1 MINATGCA
9 YCYKPTM
16 AYELGGTKYSDADDS
31 RENGTLADNLPG
43 NYLFIN
49 AGKNTIVPFD
59 KGYYAE
65 FKVKDF
71 SEFWLSNGGLNNNTP
86 LPLRLISFN
95 AKKKNNKDVLA
106 EWVTASE
113 FNVNRF
119 EIEVAQGNSGY
130 QQNQFSK
137 IGQIGSLG
145 NSTRE
150 QRYNF
155 TDLEN
160 NKTGVRYYRLK
171 IIDNDGSFSYSPVR
185 PVLFANDLQWQ
196 VYPNPSAGIFY
207 LVYQVPEGEPLT
219 LRIFDATGKNIKQYT
234 QLPPVFYRNWQ
245 SICRIKLLPLAS
257 IYWKPHRV

>member
-1 MINATGCA
+1 M
-9 YCYKPTM
+9 
-16 AYELGGTKYSDADDS
+16 
-31 RENGTLADNLPG
+31 
-43 NYLFIN
+43 
-49 AGKNTIVPFD
+49 PFD

-95 AKKKNNKDVLA
+95 AKKKNNKD
-106 EWVTASE
+106 
-113 FNVNRF
+113 
-119 EIEVAQGNSGY
+119 SGY

-137 IGQIGSLG
+137 IGQIGSQG

-234 QLPPVFYRNWQ
+234 
-245 SICRIKLLPLAS
+245 SIASGFLQKLAIDMQDKAFTSGIYLLEASSGLKKQAFRIIKQ
-257 IYWKPHRV
+257 